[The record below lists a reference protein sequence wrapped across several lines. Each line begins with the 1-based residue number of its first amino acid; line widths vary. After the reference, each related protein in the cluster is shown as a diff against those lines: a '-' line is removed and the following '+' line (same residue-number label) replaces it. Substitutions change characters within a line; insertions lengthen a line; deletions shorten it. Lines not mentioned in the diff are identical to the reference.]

1 MVFGVLIHRYC
12 CHLSICN
19 AISVLVFGEQ
29 LYEISPFGDNILPH
43 VFQAIKEAGIDLDG
57 FLTVGVSAALRQL
70 LEFGL
75 FHGDPHP
82 GNIFAMRD
90 GRIAYVD
97 FGNVAVLSQVKICT
111 SKIVSINMMLKVDKG
126 SIYKDLC
133 CVMI

>member
-1 MVFGVLIHRYC
+1 MVFGVLIHRYA
-12 CHLSICN
+12 CHLSIFN
-19 AISVLVFGEQ
+19 AISLLVFGEQ
-29 LYEISPFGDNILPH
+29 LYEISTFGNNILLH

-82 GNIFAMRD
+82 GNIFAMHD
-90 GRIAYVD
+90 GRVAYVD

-126 SIYKDLC
+126 SIYDLC
-133 CVMI
+133 CIMI